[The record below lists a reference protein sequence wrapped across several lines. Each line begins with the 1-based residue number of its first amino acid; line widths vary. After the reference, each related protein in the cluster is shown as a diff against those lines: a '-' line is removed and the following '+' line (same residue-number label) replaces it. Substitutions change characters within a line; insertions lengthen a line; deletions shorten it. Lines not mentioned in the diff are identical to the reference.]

1 MNIFKV
7 LFVFSGLNVKAL
19 FTDLCV
25 RCNFHSEIG
34 LNEKTIK
41 FPDDSKVT
49 VEVFNTISSKF
60 PLIIINLTED
70 TELVFIERLKG

>member
-7 LFVFSGLNVKAL
+7 LFVFSGLDVKAV

-25 RCNFHSEIG
+25 RCNFHPEIG
-34 LNEKTIK
+34 LNEKKIK
-41 FPDDSKVT
+41 FPDVT
-49 VEVFNTISSKF
+49 AQVFNTISSKF

-70 TELVFIERLKG
+70 TEFIERLKG